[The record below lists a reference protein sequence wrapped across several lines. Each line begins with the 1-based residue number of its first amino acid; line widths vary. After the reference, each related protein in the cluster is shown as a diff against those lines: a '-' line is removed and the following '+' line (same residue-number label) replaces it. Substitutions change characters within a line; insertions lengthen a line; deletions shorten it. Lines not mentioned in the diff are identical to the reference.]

1 MKPEKLFIE
10 LEELVERA
18 GYTIRK
24 ERGTF
29 RGDQC
34 IVEGDKLVVIN
45 KKRPIEQQVGL
56 LTRVLDKDRIKD
68 MYIKPAVRKEL
79 EDLWHRF
86 EKFGDI
92 DDDVSAKEEIE

>member
-1 MKPEKLFIE
+1 MKPDKLFIE

-56 LTRVLDKDRIKD
+56 LARVLDKDRVKD

-79 EDLWHRF
+79 ETLWRRF
-86 EKFGDI
+86 EEFDDI
-92 DDDVSAKEEIE
+92 EEEIPDNQEA